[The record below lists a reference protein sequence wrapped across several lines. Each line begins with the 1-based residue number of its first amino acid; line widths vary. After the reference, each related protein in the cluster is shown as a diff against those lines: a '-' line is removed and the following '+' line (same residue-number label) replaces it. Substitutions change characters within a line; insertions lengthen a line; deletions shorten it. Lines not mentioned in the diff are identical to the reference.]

1 MNEIK
6 NDMQLTNFN
15 MINNS
20 IKNAK
25 FKLSQHK
32 IQGQETSLSIFQVA
46 KLMDMVKSGEGREQ
60 SSNDSVFFSLN

>member
-1 MNEIK
+1 MNVIK

-20 IKNAK
+20 IKTAK

-32 IQGQETSLSIFQVA
+32 IQGENTELSIFQVA
-46 KLMDMVKSGEGREQ
+46 KLMDRVRAGESKEE
-60 SSNDSVFFSLN
+60 SSSDSIFFSLN